1 MDAPKS
7 KKPRKS
13 RYRSLVNR
21 KNSLI
26 DVAAEFNEEIKCIA
40 YLEAM
45 RWPEGVRCLKCD
57 SDRISRFVR
66 KGRSRINSKGEAVN
80 SPDKHLYQCLAC
92 KYQFAATT
100 GTIFHDTH
108 LPLHKWFQAVALMCD
123 AKKGGSAMQLQR
135 SLRIGSYRT
144 AWYLNHRIRKAMEE
158 TPSGPL
164 KGIVEADETYIGG
177 KYDKRRKRGPYEKEP
192 VFGVVERGGEVRTW
206 HISQVNRYQLMTR
219 LEDSVDVD
227 ASVFTDESPLYK
239 RMPGGRQHAIVNH
252 SDKEY
257 ARGEVHTG
265 TIDGYWSL
273 VKRGIIG
280 SFHRISAKHLHRY
293 LFEFQMRYNNRET
306 ADFFAVV
313 VARLLIGSALRYKM
327 LTADPAAASEP
338 EPSDVPF

>member
-26 DVAAEFNEEIKCIA
+26 DVAAEFNEEVKCIA

-57 SDRISRFVR
+57 SDRISRIVR

-158 TPSGPL
+158 TPS
-164 KGIVEADETYIGG
+164 
-177 KYDKRRKRGPYEKEP
+177 
-192 VFGVVERGGEVRTW
+192 
-206 HISQVNRYQLMTR
+206 
-219 LEDSVDVD
+219 
-227 ASVFTDESPLYK
+227 SP
-239 RMPGGRQHAIVNH
+239 
-252 SDKEY
+252 
-257 ARGEVHTG
+257 
-265 TIDGYWSL
+265 W
-273 VKRGIIG
+273 
-280 SFHRISAKHLHRY
+280 
-293 LFEFQMRYNNRET
+293 
-306 ADFFAVV
+306 
-313 VARLLIGSALRYKM
+313 
-327 LTADPAAASEP
+327 
-338 EPSDVPF
+338 